1 MNKVITIRPSIFYW
15 AISASPLFL
24 LGMLCLS
31 GYLLFLNYLAVKLLT
46 FVLLLYILF
55 FEFYNFVKYIY
66 FTKWEIS
73 EEQILIY
80 EGVFIRRVDFIE
92 LYRVTDYK
100 IITKFFES
108 LLGLHN
114 FYIYSGDKTRPVLH
128 IFGVTDK
135 EIIKEIRTR
144 VELQR
149 TTKNIRELT
158 NINM

>member
-1 MNKVITIRPSIFYW
+1 MNKIITIRPSIFFW
-15 AISASPLFL
+15 LISAIPLFL
-24 LGMLCLS
+24 FGALCLVV
-31 GYLLFLNYLAVKLLT
+31 YLFFLTYLPVKILT
-46 FVLLLYILF
+46 FVLILYILF
-55 FEFYNFVKYIY
+55 LEFYNFVKYLC

-80 EGVFIRRVDFIE
+80 EGVLIQRVDFIE
-92 LYRVTDYK
+92 LYRVIDYK

-108 LLGLHN
+108 FLGLHN